1 MAQSKLWTATPE
13 WAVYAV
19 GLVPAV
25 DLFVRAFSNALG
37 VDPLRVLENGLG
49 EWALRFLI
57 LGLAVTPLLRF
68 ARINLV
74 KYRRALGLIAFI
86 YVVLHIGV
94 YLALDKQFFWG
105 EIGKDIIK
113 RPYITIGM
121 AAFLMLVP
129 LAATSN
135 RYSIRKL
142 GSAGWRNLHR
152 LVYPAVLAGAIHY
165 LLLVKAW
172 PPEPIIYLLI
182 VLALLGIRRI
192 KPVRRTRAAA

>member
-13 WAVYAV
+13 WAVYAI

-37 VDPLRVLENGLG
+37 PDPLRVLENGLG

-57 LGLAVTPLLRF
+57 LGLVVTPLLRF

-86 YVVLHIGV
+86 YVVLHLAT

-105 EIGKDIIK
+105 EIGRDIIK

-192 KPVRRTRAAA
+192 KPARRARAAA

>member
-25 DLFVRAFSNALG
+25 DLFVRAFSDALG
-37 VDPLRVLENGLG
+37 ADPLRVLENGLG

-74 KYRRALGLIAFI
+74 KYRRAVGLIAFI
-86 YVVLHIGV
+86 YVVLHLAT

-129 LAATSN
+129 LAVTSN

-192 KPVRRTRAAA
+192 KPVRRARAAA

>member
-13 WAVYAV
+13 WAVYAIW
-19 GLVPAV
+19 LVPAV

-37 VDPLRVLENGLG
+37 ADPLRVLENGLG

-86 YVVLHIGV
+86 YVVLHLAT

-192 KPVRRTRAAA
+192 KPMRRARAAA

>member
-13 WAVYAV
+13 WTVYAV

-37 VDPLRVLENGLG
+37 ADPLRVLENGLG

-86 YVVLHIGV
+86 YVVLHLAT

-152 LVYPAVLAGAIHY
+152 LVYPAVLAGAVHY

-172 PPEPIIYLLI
+172 PPEPMIYLLI

-192 KPVRRTRAAA
+192 KPIRRARAAA

>member
-37 VDPLRVLENGLG
+37 ADPLRVLENGLG

-57 LGLAVTPLLRF
+57 AGLAVTPLLRF

-86 YVVLHIGV
+86 YVVLHLLT

-121 AAFLMLVP
+121 VAFLMLVP
-129 LAATSN
+129 LAVTSN

-142 GSAGWRNLHR
+142 GSAGWRKLHR

-182 VLALLGIRRI
+182 VLVLLGVRRI
-192 KPVRRTRAAA
+192 KPARCVRAAA

>member
-86 YVVLHIGV
+86 YVVLHLGV

>member
-1 MAQSKLWTATPE
+1 MAQSKLWTAAPE
-13 WAVYAV
+13 WAVYAI

-37 VDPLRVLENGLG
+37 ADPLRVLENGLG

-74 KYRRALGLIAFI
+74 KYRRALGLVAFI
-86 YVVLHIGV
+86 YVVLHLSV

-113 RPYITIGM
+113 RPYITVGM

-129 LAATSN
+129 LAVTSN

-152 LVYPAVLAGAIHY
+152 LVYPAVLCGAVHY

-172 PPEPIIYLLI
+172 PPEPIVYLVI
-182 VLALLGIRRI
+182 VLALLGVRRI
-192 KPVRRTRAAA
+192 RPARRARAAT

>member
-86 YVVLHIGV
+86 YVVLHLGV

-152 LVYPAVLAGAIHY
+152 LVYSAVLAGAIHY

>member
-13 WAVYAV
+13 WAVYAI

-37 VDPLRVLENGLG
+37 PDPLRVLENGLG

-57 LGLAVTPLLRF
+57 LGLVVTPLLRF

-86 YVVLHIGV
+86 YVVLHLAT

-192 KPVRRTRAAA
+192 KPARRARAAA

>member
-37 VDPLRVLENGLG
+37 ADPLRVLENGLG

-86 YVVLHIGV
+86 YVVVHLAT

-129 LAATSN
+129 LAVTSN

-192 KPVRRTRAAA
+192 KPVRRARAAA